1 MPLSWIFGVTDEAL
15 PPPEEDA
22 LDPELSIT
30 RTISTEDV
38 KGGTFPSINAPPSG
52 IFPSSSSSI
61 ITQVAAVGSSQGW
74 KVLSRT
80 DSTEEMTG
88 GVFPCVNDQPPSPT
102 SQGKASGSKP
112 LRPAG
117 LPPPAPRS
125 PPMVAFSRRGGRAAK
140 APSFKTTD
148 AVVTSPSQQQ
158 TPGAAPV
165 TQASSG
171 VAIPGPAERPVGSS
185 PFVLPNRPP
194 VSRPPVELSF
204 YARPEGRTPG
214 LVQDIHSSCAPPV
227 TRTAELPDANLANNQ
242 EGGISAAS
250 GASDTHSGASDTRS
264 AAMSTVGN
272 QASSQ
277 PTRRNNATTAETQ
290 MSSSPEYASP
300 PNSRPLPAVPR
311 PPARPTAALPGTG
324 GSPTPSSIP
333 PQARDYSA
341 PTSVHPALGAVA
353 GMEVEGRAA
362 SVDVD
367 GADGYGEESRRSSKR
382 SSSFSTAGRSIVSQ
396 SGLLGCFQRR
406 KVSALRG
413 VDLCYVL
420 RFIPGCAWA

>member
-1 MPLSWIFGVTDEAL
+1 MPLGWIFGVADEAL

-30 RTISTEDV
+30 RAISTEDV
-38 KGGTFPSINAPPSG
+38 KGGTFPSIHAPASN
-52 IFPSSSSSI
+52 IFSSSSSSI
-61 ITQVAAVGSSQGW
+61 ISQVTAAGSSQGW
-74 KVLSRT
+74 KVLRRT

-102 SQGKASGSKP
+102 YQEKASVLKP

-125 PPMVAFSRRGGRAAK
+125 PPMMAFPRKGGRAAK
-140 APSFKTTD
+140 ASGSKPAN
-148 AVVTSPSQQQ
+148 AVIISPSQQQ
-158 TPGAAPV
+158 TPGAAPIA
-165 TQASSG
+165 QAPTSA
-171 VAIPGPAERPVGSS
+171 AIPAPAARPVGPS
-185 PFVLPNRPP
+185 PSILPNVQP

-204 YARPEGRTPG
+204 YAREEGRNSGLAQEEQLSSTPP
-214 LVQDIHSSCAPPV
+214 ITS
-227 TRTAELPDANLANNQ
+227 TAELPEATRTNNQ

-250 GASDTHSGASDTRS
+250 GAPGTRS
-264 AAMSTVGN
+264 AAMSTAGN
-272 QASSQ
+272 QAPSQ
-277 PTRRNNATTAETQ
+277 LTRRNHATTETQ
-290 MSSSPEYASP
+290 VSSSPEYAST
-300 PNSRPLPAVPR
+300 PNSRPLPPAVPR
-311 PPARPTAALPGTG
+311 PPARPTATLPGTG
-324 GSPTPSSIP
+324 GSPIPPTIP
-333 PQARDYSA
+333 PQPRDDSA
-341 PTSVHPALGAVA
+341 PTSVHPVLGAVA

-406 KVSALRG
+406 KVSAVCG
-413 VDLCYVL
+413 
-420 RFIPGCAWA
+420 G

>member
-1 MPLSWIFGVTDEAL
+1 MPLSWIFGVADEAL

-30 RTISTEDV
+30 RAISTEDV

-52 IFPSSSSSI
+52 IFPSSSSSSI
-61 ITQVAAVGSSQGW
+61 IAQVAAAGSSQGW

-102 SQGKASGSKP
+102 NQEKASGSKP
-112 LRPAG
+112 LRPVG

-125 PPMVAFSRRGGRAAK
+125 PPMLAFSRRGGRAVK
-140 APSFKTTD
+140 APGSKPAD

-158 TPGAAPV
+158 APGAAPV
-165 TQASSG
+165 AQASSS
-171 VAIPGPAERPVGSS
+171 VAIPRPAERPVGSPHS
-185 PFVLPNRPP
+185 ILPNRPP

-204 YARPEGRTPG
+204 YARQEGRNSG
-214 LVQDIHSSCAPPV
+214 LAQEEHSSSAPPV
-227 TRTAELPDANLANNQ
+227 ISTAELPIATLANNQ
-242 EGGISAAS
+242 EGGLSAAS
-250 GASDTHSGASDTRS
+250 GASDIHFGASDTHS
-264 AAMSTVGN
+264 AAMSTAAN
-272 QASSQ
+272 QASSK
-277 PTRRNNATTAETQ
+277 PTRRNNAPTETQ
-290 MSSSPEYASP
+290 VSSPPEYVSP
-300 PNSRPLPAVPR
+300 PNSRPPPAVPR

-324 GSPTPSSIP
+324 GSPTPPSIP

-382 SSSFSTAGRSIVSQ
+382 SSSFSTAGRSIVGQ

-406 KVSALRG
+406 KVSALCALCG
-413 VDLCYVL
+413 VD
-420 RFIPGCAWA
+420 